1 MFDVFFIL
9 KLIVQEKRR
18 IENECQRRGIWVF
31 FLGYEIVRFMLERS
45 RYYIL
50 KGNIK
55 LFLNLEYTT
64 FIFQLSLVI
73 QVFFQQGSN
82 QEYIVLIEWFRDWS
96 GVFFIVKVYFTRLF
110 YLFIGLIYKRQ
121 LYYGLCIKVMQFNVF
136 RTCWV

>member
-96 GVFFIVKVYFTRLF
+96 GVFFIVKVYFMRLF